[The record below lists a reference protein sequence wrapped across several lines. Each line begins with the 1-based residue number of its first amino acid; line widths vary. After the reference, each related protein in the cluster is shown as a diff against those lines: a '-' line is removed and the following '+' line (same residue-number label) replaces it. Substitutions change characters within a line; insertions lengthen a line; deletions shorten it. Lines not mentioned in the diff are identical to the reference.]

1 MGIEGLLP
9 FLKPITY
16 SSHISAFEN
25 QTVAVDAMSWLYR
38 GCYSCSFELN
48 MNIPTKDYLYY
59 INKSILMLKRHHIK
73 PILVFDGRHLLV
85 KKKTEEHR
93 KKQKYENLEKAKS
106 FLEKGDQKEARKYFS
121 RAIKITK
128 EMIYQTVDLL
138 KQMKVDFI
146 IAPYEAD
153 AQVAFLI
160 RNSYAHLAISEDSD
174 LICYGCPKIIFKL
187 GLSGEC
193 QFLNLLDYKEPQRRI
208 ALKDK
213 QLKSFLAFD
222 REKLIHCCIM
232 AGCDY
237 LPSIKGIGIKKAVD
251 FLSRFG
257 KIDGT
262 VRRLQFEKT
271 FMGRIPKDYAKTV
284 KKIAL
289 VFKYQRVFDPDIKG
303 FTTLEELPEE
313 MNNESN
319 NILIGEEFKE
329 IEAFINGDVDMKKLE
344 KRDYEM
350 KTINEM
356 LKMPENTRSY
366 PSKKYDKIEISR
378 KNEEFS
384 NKKLNRSVEIEDWNV
399 IEGDIF
405 VKANQ
410 SEERSSKNNGDFNRI
425 SNKKME
431 EQIDYLFNICQ
442 QFSDEFAKENDKNE
456 SHFEENKQKQKEMQF
471 QMEKEENQI
480 ITSKDIKEKYSK
492 KTNLFNDSDEKT
504 KISSSLKK
512 KTIKFHEKTDIFP
525 EIPPLKKFKETIIK
539 EKTLENPFAII
550 KETAK
555 KQEVQ
560 SPENPFAIEK
570 ASNKKEAFF
579 VDSLTKLSTEK
590 LSSSA
595 QETNGKIAITP
606 MKNLTIT
613 PMKNGETK
621 EKKEVFFEKK
631 TEKKVLIKRKDE
643 NRGFF
648 EENRN
653 PANLMKNLEN
663 LVENQKKKV
672 KIVDSCQAKIQRFFR
687 R

>member
-1 MGIEGLLP
+1 
-9 FLKPITY
+9 
-16 SSHISAFEN
+16 
-25 QTVAVDAMSWLYR
+25 
-38 GCYSCSFELN
+38 
-48 MNIPTKDYLYY
+48 
-59 INKSILMLKRHHIK
+59 MLKRHHIK

-93 KKQKYENLEKAKS
+93 KKQKQENLEKAKD

-193 QFLNLLDYKEPQRRI
+193 QFLNLLDYKEPIRRI
-208 ALKDK
+208 AIKDK
-213 QLKSFLAFD
+213 QLKNFLAFD

-237 LPSIKGIGIKKAVD
+237 LPSIKGIGIKKSVN

-289 VFKYQRVFDPDIKG
+289 VFKYQRVFDPNIKG

-313 MNNESN
+313 INSEANNM
-319 NILIGEEFKE
+319 LIGEEFKE
-329 IEAFINGDVDMKKLE
+329 IEAFINGDVDIKKLE

-350 KTINEM
+350 KSLNEM
-356 LKMPENTRSY
+356 LKMPENTRTY
-366 PSKKYDKIEISR
+366 NISKKYDKIEITR

-384 NKKLNRSVEIEDWNV
+384 NQKLNRSVEIEDWNV

-405 VKANQ
+405 VKENQ
-410 SEERSSKNNGDFNRI
+410 SEEKSKKNEDWNGIGNRKI
-425 SNKKME
+425 D
-431 EQIDYLFNICQ
+431 EQIDYLFDICQ
-442 QFSDEFAKENDKNE
+442 QFSEEFLKEDTKNE
-456 SHFEENKQKQKEMQF
+456 NIFEKNKKKQREIIEDDENMV
-471 QMEKEENQI
+471 
-480 ITSKDIKEKYSK
+480 ITSKDIKEKYMK
-492 KTNLFNDSDEKT
+492 KTNLFMNSDEKT
-504 KISSSLKK
+504 EKTDKTDKISAIKE
-512 KTIKFHEKTDIFP
+512 KTKENLIKFHEKIDNFP
-525 EIPPLKKFKETIIK
+525 GIPPLRKLKETCIK
-539 EKTLENPFAII
+539 EKTLDNPFTIL

-555 KQEVQ
+555 IQEIQ

-570 ASNKKEAFF
+570 TSNKKESFF

-590 LSSSA
+590 ISSSI
-595 QETNGKIAITP
+595 QETISKIAITP
-606 MKNLTIT
+606 KKNLLIT
-613 PMKNGETK
+613 PMKNEETK
-621 EKKEVFFEKK
+621 EKNESSAKK
-631 TEKKVLIKRKDE
+631 TEKKVLVQPNKRKDE
-643 NRGFF
+643 NRDFF
-648 EENRN
+648 DENKN
-653 PANLMKNLEN
+653 QMKKNLEILMKNPM
-663 LVENQKKKV
+663 KKA
-672 KIVDSCQAKIQRFFR
+672 KIVDNCQTKIQRFFR